1 MISARFALQL
11 RATAIAVALCFSAL
25 RVAQATETFTAAL
38 TLETSAGKE
47 STQESVT
54 RAVKARVAKRSKKS
68 EFSMEDFRTGTDLNL
83 VSARGGGC
91 GADETVAGREYRRD
105 FESYL
110 MGRSSV

>member
-1 MISARFALQL
+1 
-11 RATAIAVALCFSAL
+11 
-25 RVAQATETFTAAL
+25 L

-68 EFSMEDFRTGTDLNL
+68 EFSIEDFRTGTDLNL

-91 GADETVAGREYRRD
+91 GAGEAVAGREYRRD